1 MPEIYEGITAIFG
14 LLLAGVL
21 RHVLARLKQ
30 AEGQVKRH
38 EDKTEEELF
47 SEGVKNIRL
56 NIREFNSVAKTI
68 TKASKDTKID
78 RVLVLVGVN
87 GTTKPNRAT
96 VLWDDL
102 NYEPTLYEDV
112 ALDAD
117 YQDRFEYITKNSH
130 LQFRTD
136 DPECANSKINEWYS
150 LEGVVSSI
158 WMVIAKK
165 SSHNTEQVAYMYM
178 SCSSHNQEEMG
189 NPEIRAGQNIAAL
202 MRQVVSTHGYR
213 SI

>member
-1 MPEIYEGITAIFG
+1 MEGISESIIAIIG
-14 LLLAGVL
+14 LLLAFVL
-21 RHVLARLKQ
+21 RHLSARLTK
-30 AEGQVKRH
+30 AETQVKKH
-38 EDKTEEELF
+38 VDKSESELF
-47 SEGVKNIRL
+47 SEGVKNLRL

-78 RVLVLVGVN
+78 RVLVLIGVN
-87 GTTKPNRAT
+87 GTTKPTRAT
-96 VLWDDL
+96 VIWDDL
-102 NYEPTLYEDV
+102 NYDPTLYEDV

-165 SSHNTEQVAYMYM
+165 PSTNTEQVAYMYM
-178 SCSSHNQEEMG
+178 SCSCHTEEEMG
-189 NPEIRAGQNIAAL
+189 NPEIRAGQNIASL

-213 SI
+213 PI